1 MKRKRSR
8 SAPLTCAQCRR
19 AASSSVSVP
28 TILAAIAAIDAMKI
42 DIEGAE
48 DLALAPFL
56 EAAPQALLPRLLLI
70 EVRPADWRVD
80 LSALLRRRGYIIA
93 TRSRPNAVW
102 RPAASPAPR
111 PPRRAGGGPPKSA
124 VTTWPRG

>member
-1 MKRKRSR
+1 MLKRH
-8 SAPLTCAQCRR
+8 RR
-19 AASSSVSVP
+19 HSQTGRKV
-28 TILAAIAAIDAMKI
+28 TIPHHTGDLAEGTLRAILREAGIAAIDAMKI

-93 TRSRPNAVW
+93 TRSRHNAVW
-102 RPAASPAPR
+102 RLA
-111 PPRRAGGGPPKSA
+111 
-124 VTTWPRG
+124 